1 MWKVLR
7 ISHIFAPLP
16 NCYSWKHRMRL
27 MRLLN
32 KINWRWFNKNKLVWK
47 TEMMLTEMECP
58 YCNWQNAQN
67 YFKFFLLQ
75 PLLRSFKSVSYFG
88 TRPKI
93 KIPISEK
100 GKNLTSVYNL
110 WIFNKIQWL
119 SLSCQKWILAARQ
132 YQNSKNKQFQI
143 FKVETHISY
152 ESLVEKTQN
161 EIYCD

>member
-32 KINWRWFNKNKLVWK
+32 EINWRWFNKNKLVWK

-75 PLLRSFKSVSYFG
+75 PLLHSFKSVSYFG

-93 KIPISEK
+93 KISISEK
-100 GKNLTSVYNL
+100 GKNLISVYNL
-110 WIFNKIQWL
+110 SIFNKIQWL
-119 SLSCQKWILAARQ
+119 SSSCQKWILDNISIART
-132 YQNSKNKQFQI
+132 NN
-143 FKVETHISY
+143 FKFLKWKLI
-152 ESLVEKTQN
+152 LVTRVW
-161 EIYCD
+161 